1 MVSGPVVSHGPGDTR
16 LRTESGGGWSHH
28 WITIITSL
36 SCQAPGHAEA
46 APRLAGAGPRSW
58 RRCGRWCRP
67 SPPWTPAARSAPARA
82 STGPNGIWIL
92 TMHTS
97 LVLQQYYHTLP
108 SGGQPGQCVQRWPGP
123 GVHHGESGGEWPH
136 LVVNCNRCQ
145 PVQVAH
151 RVEIALD
158 LGVDHKLHLALDS
171 KLE

>member
-28 WITIITSL
+28 RITIITSL

-82 STGPNGIWIL
+82 STGPNGFCNNIITL
-92 TMHTS
+92 
-97 LVLQQYYHTLP
+97 YHQVGSQDSVF
-108 SGGQPGQCVQRWPGP
+108 SGGAGLVSTM
-123 GVHHGESGGEWPH
+123 ESQVREWPH
-136 LVVNCNRCQ
+136 LIVSYYCCQ
-145 PVQVAH
+145 PVVVAH

-158 LGVDHKLHLALDS
+158 MSVDH
-171 KLE
+171 